1 VYPINNA
8 SPEPIAI
15 GAVVQISDGAVQ
27 TSGCTVRIKPKG
39 VAEGDG
45 AGTTSYSTDGIVYYT
60 PTQAETNYT
69 SFILIAK
76 KASCIPVSVTVV
88 TSASSTAGTALLAP
102 TTHTSAVIPTVTTLT
117 GHTAQTGDSYAIV
130 SSGTHGNAAI
140 KGFVDD
146 IGVAGAGLN
155 AIPWNA
161 AWDTEVQSEVQDAIE
176 ANNLDHLVKIGV
188 ETDFATTVHLDS
200 VVGMLADNGTTAT
213 YNRATMSLESTST
226 GVGNNGTSLSTLLT
240 RLTDTRAGYLDNLYS
255 GGVTLESIYNL
266 DSSILSTVQGLN
278 NITAASVWA
287 SGTRTLT
294 AGTNI
299 QLPSNGLANVTA
311 WTVNIT
317 GSLSGNVGGIAGTIT
332 TLDALNTAVPTTLLD
347 LAAGVETGLTLR
359 QAMRLL
365 AAAAAGELSGAAT
378 TTITIRNAVA
388 DSKDRIV
395 ATVDADG
402 NRSAITVDLT

>member
-146 IGVAGAGLN
+146 IGVAGAGLT